1 MGDRSFCGKHIPQYL
16 VRYMGGLLHHSG
28 GDGSRWKLYLGGE
41 VPWCRG
47 RRGFQRVCHQVPS
60 WRKTSPLLVEALHRG
75 KAYGCSSRDTG
86 SVLAVGYFQ
95 RCFTVSSVRDWSLSH
110 TVEKGARGER
120 GSSRTFDSRCTNTKK
135 KGREWRE
142 NKRGS
147 TTSWIRYQSS
157 NEGPLEVP
165 FGRYQTKGAWKG
177 GRTPS
182 TPCRGGSGSRWHGE
196 RRRSR
201 AGWFR
206 LCTNQSGRR
215 TEDQYGNGTG
225 IAKQS
230 AGEIRAL
237 SGEDEGEG
245 GGYKRYWYS
254 KFERTIDRE
263 SDDCF
268 EEKEARAEKEEEEK
282 GWQQSAGSEVVGSDP
297 YGEIWEEGEE
307 EEKLEETEE
316 IERWSDSKLQ
326 HYLRRGGISGEPE
339 CRDGRGP
346 RSSYEEE
353 EQRQTRECAGY
364 AHRAHPKRHGTVRH
378 SRHSGRGDGR
388 HKRDQGGELF
398 PDAREAAIPSVSERA
413 ARDALAIGHPRPV
426 EDGGCGESG
435 GQFVRPL
442 HGTSSI
448 DDRPRVEYRP
458 PHGAPQYGRD
468 VSGISRNDTGFT
480 KAFETGR
487 KGARKRVEL
496 SILGRT
502 WQRTRQARLERRPRR
517 CQGRKRKRQEREER
531 KVAEP
536 RQLGEKGSRV
546 GQDERERGREVRRK
560 STLARAVENST
571 EDVSTTIG
579 TVSFGA
585 VLLRCTT
592 IYRTGCALAW
602 CLCNIKRMQELQ
614 GNSMFVRSFIAN
626 SGVWHKGRRSRQA
639 LPICEGDFVALRE
652 VSQKVSLEEATSEDY
667 VRRWHSLSWELLSCV
682 ACNFLVGAGG
692 PLAPGKWCAI
702 EKALA
707 TSVST
712 TVCRFETNDCEHVD
726 FPALEKELV
735 SKRVSYTGEEFGVC
749 NPLSLRQI
757 LPALPPK
764 EHGGVIDVLELVS
777 PITRDLLL
785 HPEKLEIEDVGQEF
799 PKLQGR
805 VHVRPGELDA
815 IADELVTRG
824 VCMWFPLRKVKHVR
838 GSPVLNG
845 LFGVPK
851 QTILSDGTP
860 VLRLI
865 MNLIPGNAITKQI
878 RGSVRNLPH
887 ITAWLSTFVE
897 EGEQIQLWQSDM
909 SNAFYLFK
917 IPQTWAPYLSF
928 NVKRIVDGGPAADGG
943 EMMVLACRVLPVGWA
958 SSVGVMQE
966 ISERLLWMG
975 RLPRSSQ
982 LVRSRA
988 VPLWMV
994 GLVKEAED
1002 KGKAWWHVYLDNF
1015 AAGEVVKDGFGF
1027 EGDRLHIMAE
1037 DAWERA
1043 GVLSSEKKKKKGVAS
1058 VQELGAYIDGSER
1071 TIGPS
1076 GERVIKLLQGTL
1088 WLLGRRHLSKKLV
1101 QVIAGRWVHI
1111 FQFRRPAMAFLE
1123 EVWAFG
1129 TSMKFDQN
1137 LVLKV
1142 RIELLHCIFAM
1153 PLLHTFLGAE
1163 VTKVITASDA
1173 SSTGGAVG
1181 ISRELEPP
1189 GRDFVQC
1196 QRSNASGRHINVLV
1210 ISLFN
1215 GVGGAFRCYDV
1226 LGLVPLHMVAF
1237 DIHGPAQRITS
1248 RRWPQAE
1255 LHGDVRKL
1263 DRSMVE
1269 RWLTEYPEIEEIHL
1283 WGGFPCV
1290 DLSSVNVRGEG
1301 LEGKQSSLFYEIPR
1315 IKGTLREFK
1324 PPHVIL
1330 RFAIENVA
1338 SMPKSECSRI
1348 SNILDVYPYHL
1359 DCSDAV
1365 PMRRPRLC
1373 WCSEAVGSNVDG
1385 IQVSTGEFWYDV
1397 EARAEY
1403 PSLDSWISPGS
1414 TWPGYE
1420 EGFILPTAMKSI
1432 KRVRPPPG
1440 PAGMDRC
1447 DPDTLAR
1454 WQCDEYRFP
1463 PISLSESFH
1472 ILAESTM
1479 EAREQQ

>member
-1 MGDRSFCGKHIPQYL
+1 M
-16 VRYMGGLLHHSG
+16 
-28 GDGSRWKLYLGGE
+28 
-41 VPWCRG
+41 
-47 RRGFQRVCHQVPS
+47 
-60 WRKTSPLLVEALHRG
+60 
-75 KAYGCSSRDTG
+75 
-86 SVLAVGYFQ
+86 
-95 RCFTVSSVRDWSLSH
+95 
-110 TVEKGARGER
+110 
-120 GSSRTFDSRCTNTKK
+120 
-135 KGREWRE
+135 
-142 NKRGS
+142 
-147 TTSWIRYQSS
+147 
-157 NEGPLEVP
+157 
-165 FGRYQTKGAWKG
+165 
-177 GRTPS
+177 
-182 TPCRGGSGSRWHGE
+182 
-196 RRRSR
+196 RRR
-201 AGWFR
+201 
-206 LCTNQSGRR
+206 
-215 TEDQYGNGTG
+215 
-225 IAKQS
+225 
-230 AGEIRAL
+230 
-237 SGEDEGEG
+237 
-245 GGYKRYWYS
+245 
-254 KFERTIDRE
+254 
-263 SDDCF
+263 
-268 EEKEARAEKEEEEK
+268 
-282 GWQQSAGSEVVGSDP
+282 
-297 YGEIWEEGEE
+297 
-307 EEKLEETEE
+307 
-316 IERWSDSKLQ
+316 
-326 HYLRRGGISGEPE
+326 
-339 CRDGRGP
+339 
-346 RSSYEEE
+346 
-353 EQRQTRECAGY
+353 
-364 AHRAHPKRHGTVRH
+364 
-378 SRHSGRGDGR
+378 
-388 HKRDQGGELF
+388 
-398 PDAREAAIPSVSERA
+398 
-413 ARDALAIGHPRPV
+413 
-426 EDGGCGESG
+426 
-435 GQFVRPL
+435 
-442 HGTSSI
+442 
-448 DDRPRVEYRP
+448 
-458 PHGAPQYGRD
+458 
-468 VSGISRNDTGFT
+468 
-480 KAFETGR
+480 
-487 KGARKRVEL
+487 
-496 SILGRT
+496 
-502 WQRTRQARLERRPRR
+502 
-517 CQGRKRKRQEREER
+517 
-531 KVAEP
+531 
-536 RQLGEKGSRV
+536 
-546 GQDERERGREVRRK
+546 

-707 TSVST
+707 ASVST

-928 NVKRIVDGGPAADGG
+928 NVKRIVDGGPAGHEG
-943 EMMVLACRVLPVGWA
+943 EMMVLACRVLPMGWA

-1088 WLLGRRHLSKKLV
+1088 WLLGRRHLSKRLV
-1101 QVIAGRWVHI
+1101 QVIAGRWVRI

-1237 DIHGPAQRITS
+1237 DIHGPAQRVTS

-1315 IKGTLREFK
+1315 IKGTLSEFK

-1440 PAGMDRC
+1440 PAGIDRC

-1463 PISLSESFH
+1463 PYHYQSRFIFWQNQRWRLANSSEKELLLGYGAQHTKLCYSASIIKQSKQKYEDERLSLLGDSFSVYSFVIVAAALCRRFINRVDYRHLVRRMGIAPGFVLSFELESPLSRMLSYGFGERGEDGTVQMLNKILLSRTNHTGSDVRISTGEILNPKAVVRQSIEADWWRWEHVFMTRWKQRDHINLLELRSILLSVRFHVSHLRHSQARIFHLSDSYVCMSVVSKGRSGSRQLNRVLRELNGYLLAFGLHLIIAHVESSENPTDG
-1472 ILAESTM
+1472 ASRNM
-1479 EAREQQ
+1479 EVLLSPVKSRA